1 MRKQD
6 YQRPDAAPPPLLY
19 LQRIDQALVH
29 RGEIAEQ
36 LNAIRLAPES
46 KGFRSEIDSF
56 VLALQSDLDARDF
69 VKEGAFAAWLA
80 AILEWDVGPKV
91 RSRQI
96 SQLATSISRNADIR
110 WTRSL
115 TLTYLGTLLFAV
127 FATFVFLCGTVIPI
141 FGEMFNEFQLTLP
154 LPTQI
159 VLWFSSTIGPHA
171 KEIFLIAI
179 ASFIMFRLGKRISR
193 RLSQDR
199 FIASFAQR
207 FSRGSTSRVVAMS
220 RCMISL
226 ASLIKIGAPLPE
238 ALVISGRASQSELL
252 VQHAVR
258 LSNELKS
265 LPIEQCPSAKAFP
278 PIVVDSLREK
288 GLTQVDPGI
297 TADLLRELG
306 IIYCER
312 ARHRHEWILRFLLPL
327 FLVLIGGLLTFVIF
341 ALFLPLTSLVTSLSG

>member
-1 MRKQD
+1 MIRNPTKQLRD
-6 YQRPDAAPPPLLY
+6 IDQPPLLY
-19 LQRIDQALVH
+19 LQRIDQALAY
-29 RGEIAEQ
+29 RSEIAEQ

-46 KGFRSEIDSF
+46 RGFRSEIDSF
-56 VLALQSDLDARDF
+56 LFAIQSDLDAKDF

-80 AILEWDVGPKV
+80 AIIEWEQGPKQ

-96 SQLATSISRNADIR
+96 SHLALSISRNADIR

-127 FATFVFLCGTVIPI
+127 FATFVFLCGTVIPV
-141 FGEMFNEFQLTLP
+141 FGEIFKDFGLKLP

-159 VLWFSSTIGPHA
+159 VLWFGSTIGPHA

-179 ASFIMFRLGKRISR
+179 ASFIMYRLGKRISR

-220 RCMISL
+220 RCLISL
-226 ASLIKIGAPLPE
+226 ATLIKIGAPLRE
-238 ALVISGRASQSELL
+238 ALIIAGRASQSEVL
-252 VQHAVR
+252 VQQAVR
-258 LSNELKS
+258 VSNELES
-265 LPIEQCPSAKAFP
+265 LTIERCPSAKAFP
-278 PIVVDSLREK
+278 PIVVDSLLDN
-288 GLTQVDPGI
+288 GLTQGNQEI

-306 IIYCER
+306 IIYSER

-327 FLVLIGGLLTFVIF
+327 FLVLIGGLVTFVIF
-341 ALFLPLTSLVTSLSG
+341 ALFLPLTSLITSLS

>member
-1 MRKQD
+1 MRNR
-6 YQRPDAAPPPLLY
+6 QRQREEIAQPPMLY
-19 LQRIDQALVH
+19 LERIDKALAY

-56 VLALQSDLDARDF
+56 VSAIQSDLDARDF

-80 AILEWDVGPKV
+80 AILEWEQAPKQ

-96 SQLATSISRNADIR
+96 SQLAISISRNADIR

-141 FGEMFNEFQLTLP
+141 FGEMFKEFQLTLP
-154 LPTQI
+154 LPTKI
-159 VLWFSSTIGPHA
+159 VLWFGSTIGPHA

-207 FSRGSTSRVVAMS
+207 FSRGSTSRVIAMS
-220 RCMISL
+220 RCLISL
-226 ASLIKIGAPLPE
+226 ASLIKIGAPLRD
-238 ALVISGRASQSELL
+238 ALIISGRASQSELL
-252 VQHAVR
+252 VQDAVR
-258 LSNELKS
+258 LSNELNS
-265 LPIEQCPSAKAFP
+265 FSIEQCPSSKAFP
-278 PIVVDSLREK
+278 PIVVDSLREN
-288 GLTQVDPGI
+288 GLTQGCPEI

-306 IIYCER
+306 IIYSER

-327 FLVLIGGLLTFVIF
+327 FLVLIGGLVTFVIF
-341 ALFLPLTSLVTSLSG
+341 SLFLPLTSLITSLS